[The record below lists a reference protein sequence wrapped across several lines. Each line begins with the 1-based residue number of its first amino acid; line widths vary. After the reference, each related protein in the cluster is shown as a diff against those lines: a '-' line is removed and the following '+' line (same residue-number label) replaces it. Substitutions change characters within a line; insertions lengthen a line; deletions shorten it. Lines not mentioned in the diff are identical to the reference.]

1 MASSIRGARLFLSVE
16 ILRRSFTC
24 QPLCSYSGWLEVFQ
38 GQPPLSREH
47 EAILRVTNH
56 RRDGHARRVRFR
68 FECRSRRRLHRDAQ
82 LFRVLVNHDLQ
93 ILSDG
98 PAFGGRAGRV
108 VRDHAGGFPVP
119 GQHDFRGGRAA
130 RRQFGRESST
140 LAEEIRRGLELEGLS
155 IPAVVEML
163 QTTPAD
169 GGWTALAVLHALLP
183 RGANTRRDPILPRI
197 TIAAP
202 DLARERGELIV
213 APEGRAGLRTA
224 LMPLFPDA
232 LHDDVHVPLIDLA
245 DVATGERA
253 ASTGRGA
260 AHELRLLFEGV
271 TGIGVAARPGYGELI
286 AWTVGELLEA
296 FYRGGGKV
304 RRSGERPGDWELIRR
319 ACRWISGAA
328 IPWRVP
334 SGNAPQLR
342 PRVVIVAL
350 RKNIADHFVWPTGT
364 GCKPQTVGATLYSL
378 MARRGWKG
386 ARAWKHRA
394 DDIAPTIVGGSLK
407 HGGPDLGPT
416 RARRAW
422 ARPSALTAWASR
434 TSHRLALSSACHA
447 SPCRWSPGSKASRT
461 TGHSQAAR
469 RPPIAKLATPSR
481 PRWRGPLRRRFIAA
495 LPHGVP
501 DRS

>member
-1 MASSIRGARLFLSVE
+1 MRSGGNTDPVAVGNRAAEAWAEADARAVVIAATSADGQAALRGAADA
-16 ILRRSFTC
+16 FTDK
-24 QPLCSYSGWLEVFQ
+24 GKADKARAVAEVAMLAVVVDQ
-38 GQPPLSREH
+38 MRAL
-47 EAILRVTNH
+47 
-56 RRDGHARRVRFR
+56 
-68 FECRSRRRLHRDAQ
+68 
-82 LFRVLVNHDLQ
+82 
-93 ILSDG
+93 
-98 PAFGGRAGRV
+98 AGRV
-108 VRDHAGGFPVP
+108 A
-119 GQHDFRGGRAA
+119 Q
-130 RRQFGRESST
+130 QSST

-163 QTTPAD
+163 QTTPAG

-253 ASTGRGA
+253 VSTGRGA

-271 TGIGVAARPGYGELI
+271 TGIGEAARAGYGELI

-334 SGNAPQLR
+334 SGNVQPWAIMTLR
-342 PRVVIVAL
+342 SLPGERPALSDPVVFDVRLPPGAGPGPAVDRPALREAGRVSSPAFRIGVAVPSATWIPGRTRRPVRGVGGLWIGDARRYPVFSARDRRRIAFGPESTHRPGGIDDAWHKSADAAGVVILDTEAVD
-350 RKNIADHFVWPTGT
+350 RDGK
-364 GCKPQTVGATLYSL
+364 
-378 MARRGWKG
+378 RGW
-386 ARAWKHRA
+386 
-394 DDIAPTIVGGSLK
+394 IVV
-407 HGGPDLGPT
+407 P
-416 RARRAW
+416 AA
-422 ARPSALTAWASR
+422 AA
-434 TSHRLALSSACHA
+434 
-447 SPCRWSPGSKASRT
+447 KAIR
-461 TGHSQAAR
+461 
-469 RPPIAKLATPSR
+469 KATK
-481 PRWRGPLRRRFIAA
+481 
-495 LPHGVP
+495 
-501 DRS
+501 